1 MGKQKVSV
9 LEENSTGR
17 NQQFKDND
25 TGKIMSASEF
35 VEEIRNGN
43 YPDYHIRNINGID
56 TPVSNPD
63 STTDNNLDLDEK
75 LENKEF
81 NIIINGRSKTIIG
94 KEASFLQIVECA
106 NINHSITSNTIFT
119 ITYKRGTGNK
129 PEGSMVEGDLVKI
142 KEGMI
147 FNVSATDKS

>member
-1 MGKQKVSV
+1 M
-9 LEENSTGR
+9 
-17 NQQFKDND
+17 
-25 TGKIMSASEF
+25 
-35 VEEIRNGN
+35 
-43 YPDYHIRNINGID
+43 
-56 TPVSNPD
+56 
-63 STTDNNLDLDEK
+63 
-75 LENKEF
+75 
-81 NIIINGRSKTIIG
+81 IINGRSKTIIG

-129 PEGSMVEGDLVKI
+129 PEGSIVEGDLVKI